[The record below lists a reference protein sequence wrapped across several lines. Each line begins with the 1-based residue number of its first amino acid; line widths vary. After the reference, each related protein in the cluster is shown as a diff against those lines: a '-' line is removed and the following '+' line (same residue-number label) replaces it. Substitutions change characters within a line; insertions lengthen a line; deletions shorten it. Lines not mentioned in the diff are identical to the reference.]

1 MKFAI
6 VSGTT
11 SGIGAAVA
19 RLLLDRGWSVV
30 GIARRASSL
39 QQPRY
44 RHIRLD
50 LRDLKRV
57 AATFESDVAAMITN
71 GTWTRVALVN
81 NAANPDLLT
90 PLEQIDPAV
99 MLDVFAVNAV
109 APVWL
114 MGFVVR
120 TAPRDAAVRLVNV
133 SSGAAVAAFPGLAAY
148 SSSKAALRMAGEVFA
163 AELDSP
169 QRASAAPPDT
179 ALLSYQPGAVDTPM
193 QALARSQDPAVFPW
207 VGMFRDF
214 AERGVL
220 VDAAAPA
227 AEIVEF
233 LESATRPRIAERRL
247 RQ

>member
-1 MKFAI
+1 MNLAI

-19 RLLLDRGWSVV
+19 HLLLDRGWSVV
-30 GIARRASSL
+30 GIARRASSF

-50 LRDLKRV
+50 LRDLKTV
-57 AATFESDVAAMITN
+57 AATFESDVAAMLTN
-71 GTWTRVALVN
+71 NTWTRVALVN

-90 PLEQIDPAV
+90 PLEQIDPAA

-114 MGFVVR
+114 MGFVIR
-120 TAPRDAAVRLVNV
+120 TAPRGAAVRIVNV

-169 QRASAAPPDT
+169 QHASAAPPDT
-179 ALLSYQPGAVDTPM
+179 ALLSYQPGTVDTPM
-193 QALARSQDPAVFPW
+193 QALARSQDSAVFPW
-207 VGMFRDF
+207 VGMFRGF
-214 AERGVL
+214 ADRGVL
-220 VDAAAPA
+220 VDAAVPA

-233 LESATRPRIAERRL
+233 LESAAQPRIAERRL